1 MIIFIKKNLKLILSL
16 VLIYCFIYFFSSYL
30 ESLGKDEI
38 TLDKI
43 EFRFEQSKALVKER
57 GGFRGSTVNRRK
69 LFGFNSDSLK
79 FDGKI
84 VGSKKTFLFSGLG
97 VKNGNNWEIENISF
111 IPE

>member
-1 MIIFIKKNLKLILSL
+1 MITFIKKNKKLILSL
-16 VLIYCFIYFFSSYL
+16 ILIYCFIYFFSNYL

-43 EFRFEQSKALVKER
+43 EGRFEQSKLLVEER
-57 GGFRGSTVNRRK
+57 GNFRGSTFNKRK
-69 LFGFNSDSLK
+69 LFGFNSDSLE

-84 VGSKKTFLFSGLG
+84 VGSNKSYLYQGLG
-97 VKNGNNWEIENISF
+97 VKKGTNWEIVNICF